1 MANKL
6 KSKKIVVAISGGMD
20 PLHIG
25 HVRLIKAARKLGD
38 ELIVILN
45 NDNWL
50 KDKKGFVFMSQKERK
65 EILEAIYGVDR
76 VIFTDHRP
84 GEYFKDRS
92 VCRSLKKIRPHI
104 FANGGDRKPSG
115 DPVPEVALCK
125 ELGIEMVYKVG
136 HGGKIQS
143 SSWLVGKVKESKSGK
158 DKKGKNVLK

>member
-65 EILEAIYGVDR
+65 EIL
-76 VIFTDHRP
+76 
-84 GEYFKDRS
+84 
-92 VCRSLKKIRPHI
+92 
-104 FANGGDRKPSG
+104 
-115 DPVPEVALCK
+115 
-125 ELGIEMVYKVG
+125 
-136 HGGKIQS
+136 
-143 SSWLVGKVKESKSGK
+143 
-158 DKKGKNVLK
+158 